1 MFKRILFEGA
11 KNIVRSFWLSATA
24 VLVLTVSLSSVALIA
39 TLSTTVSFSVQN
51 LDETVTVRGLIAE
64 NFPDDRVSELTE
76 AVQKLDGAK
85 SDSLIYLNKEEASK
99 EIIENNR
106 GNLSQDF
113 IDNYSEGDSFAFRV
127 IEISPDNLEDYNLVI
142 QNMEEIKLEG
152 VENVWEAVVRDK
164 IFVENLRNLNH
175 WVRIIGIVLIL
186 VFACI
191 SILVMA
197 NILRITIYSHK
208 EEIEIMRLV
217 GATNNYIRLPFVAEG
232 IYYNVIA
239 AIIVVALF
247 IPSLNTI
254 LPQMQNWISDGN
266 FIGDASGLSF
276 QIYITI
282 ATTIITGILVG
293 IITTYLT
300 IQRYLQL

>member
-1 MFKRILFEGA
+1 MLKRILFEGA
-11 KNIVRSFWLSATA
+11 KNIIRSFWLSATA

-64 NFPDDRVSELTE
+64 NFPEDRISDLTD
-76 AVQKLDGAK
+76 AVQNLDGAR

-127 IEISPDNLEDYNLVI
+127 IEISPNNLEDYNLVI
-142 QNMEEIKLEG
+142 QNMEEISLEG
-152 VENVWEAVVRDK
+152 VETVWEAVVRDQ

-175 WVRIIGIVLIL
+175 WVRIIG
-186 VFACI
+186 
-191 SILVMA
+191 MA

-232 IYYNVIA
+232 VYYNVIA
-239 AIIVVALF
+239 AIIVVTLF

-254 LPQMQNWISDGN
+254 LPQMQNWIIDGN

-276 QIYITI
+276 QIYITL

-293 IITTYLT
+293 IVTTYLT